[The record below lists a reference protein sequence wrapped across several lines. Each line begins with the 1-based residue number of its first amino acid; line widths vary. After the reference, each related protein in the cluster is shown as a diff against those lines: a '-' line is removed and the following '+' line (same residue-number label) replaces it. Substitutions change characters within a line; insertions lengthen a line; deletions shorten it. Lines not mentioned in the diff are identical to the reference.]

1 MYDTKT
7 PNPGQDEKPKRK
19 RGAPAGNINALK
31 HGFFS
36 QRFNKGELFDLQ
48 NIPESSIEEEIAMM
62 RVITRRVI
70 DLVENGASSEEVLE
84 FYKVIGRMCMQISTL
99 LRTQKILS
107 AGEHSE
113 ENLLTHL
120 EAITSAFMD
129 VGKKP

>member
-7 PNPGQDEKPKRK
+7 PNPEQDEKAKRK

-36 QRFNKGELFDLQ
+36 QRFNKGELVDLQ
-48 NIPESSIEEEIAMM
+48 SIPESSIAEEIAMM

-70 DLVENGASSEEVLE
+70 DLVENGASSEEVLD